1 MIRRIIGVLAGTLA
15 VAALAAAGLLAWAQA
30 DNQPL
35 IYESPAQV
43 AARPVALVFGG
54 GIYADG
60 SLTPMLRDRVDTA
73 IALYRAGKVRKL
85 LMSGDNRVIEY
96 DEPGR
101 MYDYA
106 VSQGMPAADIVRD
119 YAGLRT
125 YDSCYRAGAIFGVR
139 GAVLVTQRFHLVRA
153 LYTCRALGMD
163 AVGVVAD
170 RQPYGGESYYEL
182 REAAAILAA
191 WLDVN
196 LIRPQPVLGDRID
209 LGL

>member
-1 MIRRIIGVLAGTLA
+1 MIRRTILVVVSALVL
-15 VAALAAAGLLAWAQA
+15 AALASAGVVLWAQA
-30 DNQPL
+30 DNKPL
-35 IYESPAQV
+35 VHESPAQ
-43 AARPVALVFGG
+43 APARPVALVFGG

-85 LMSGDNRVIEY
+85 LMSGDNRVADY

-106 VSQGMPAADIVRD
+106 LSQGMPASAVARD

-125 YDSCYRAGAIFGVR
+125 YDSCFRAGAIFGVR

-153 LYTCRALGMD
+153 LYTCRALGID
-163 AVGVVAD
+163 AVGLVAD
-170 RQPYGGESYYEL
+170 RQAYGNESYYEW
-182 REAAAILAA
+182 REAAATLAA

-196 LIRPQPVLGDRID
+196 IIRPKPVLGDKID